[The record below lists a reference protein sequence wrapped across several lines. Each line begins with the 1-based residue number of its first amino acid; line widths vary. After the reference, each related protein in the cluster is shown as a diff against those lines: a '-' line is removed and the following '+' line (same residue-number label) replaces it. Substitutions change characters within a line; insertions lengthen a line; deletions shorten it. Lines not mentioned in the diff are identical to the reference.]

1 MAAVRITIV
10 ASGSGGNVT
19 LIEGGGVRVL
29 VDAGVGPRTLTTL
42 LERAG
47 NQGAPPSAL
56 VITHAHS
63 DHVGHYRPLA
73 RRFGLRVYMSEAT
86 ARAVEPPSTVDVKR
100 FSPREPF
107 AIGGLNVFPTPLPHD
122 AAQVALVFEAGG
134 LRAGLATDLGEVPP
148 GLPEAFAACD
158 LLLLESNH
166 DMTMLREGPYPLHLK
181 RRIASAKGHLSN
193 AQAAELLRALPPRAR
208 AVVLMH
214 LSRTNNAPALALASA
229 HAALAG
235 RHVRLFVAPP
245 RGPLSFDV
253 AAPPPAFPLVWP
265 TGPNAPDEP
274 SPPVAPPRPRGASAP
289 APATR
294 PGPGKQLSLPF

>member
-1 MAAVRITIV
+1 MRVTIV

-19 LIEGGGVRVL
+19 LVEGGGARVL
-29 VDAGVGPRTLTTL
+29 VDAGLGPRTLATL

-47 NQGAPPSAL
+47 DHGPPPSAL
-56 VITHAHS
+56 VVTHAHS
-63 DHVGHYRPLA
+63 DHVGHYQPLA
-73 RRFGLRVYMSEAT
+73 RRFGLTVHMSEAT
-86 ARAVEPPSTVDVKR
+86 ARAVEPPQTLKLKR

-148 GLPEAFAACD
+148 ALPEAFRACD
-158 LLLLESNH
+158 LILLESNH
-166 DMTMLREGPYPLHLK
+166 DLAMLRDGPYPIYLK

-193 AQAAELLRALPPRAR
+193 DQAAELLRALPPKAS

-214 LSRTNNAPALALASA
+214 LSKTNNKPALALASA
-229 HAALAG
+229 HEALAG

-245 RGPLSFDV
+245 RGPLSLDV
-253 AAPPPAFPLVWP
+253 AAPPPDAPLAAP
-265 TGPNAPDEP
+265 AARGPLPAAPEP
-274 SPPVAPPRPRGASAP
+274 ARGA
-289 APATR
+289 
-294 PGPGKQLSLPF
+294 QLALPF

>member
-1 MAAVRITIV
+1 VRVTIV

-19 LIEGGGVRVL
+19 LVAGGGARVL
-29 VDAGVGPRTLTTL
+29 VDAGVGPRTLATL

-47 NQGAPPSAL
+47 DRGPPPTAL
-56 VITHAHS
+56 VVTHAHS

-73 RRFGLRVYMSEAT
+73 RRFGLTVYMSEAT
-86 ARAVEPPSTVDVKR
+86 ARAVEPPSTLKLVR
-100 FSPREPF
+100 YSPREPF
-107 AIGGLNVFPTPLPHD
+107 AIGGLNVWPTPLPHD

-148 GLPEAFAACD
+148 GLPEAFSACD

-166 DMTMLREGPYPLHLK
+166 DLAMLRDGPYPMHLK

-208 AVVLMH
+208 SVVLMH
-214 LSRTNNAPALALASA
+214 LSRTNNAPELALASA
-229 HAALAG
+229 RDALAG
-235 RHVRLFVAPP
+235 RRVRLFVAPP

-253 AAPPPAFPLVWP
+253 AAPPPDAPL
-265 TGPNAPDEP
+265 AQ
-274 SPPVAPPRPRGASAP
+274 SPPAPRPPAPPGA
-289 APATR
+289 
-294 PGPGKQLSLPF
+294 QLALPF